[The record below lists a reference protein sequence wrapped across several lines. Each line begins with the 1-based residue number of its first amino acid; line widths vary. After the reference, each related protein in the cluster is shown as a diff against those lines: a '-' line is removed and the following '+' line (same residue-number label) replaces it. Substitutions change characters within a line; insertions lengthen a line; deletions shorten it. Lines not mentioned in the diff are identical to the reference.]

1 MCDFCHTFF
10 FATIYSFVTNVVYML
25 RIYIFLSCFFITGFT
40 YAQDDLLKDIDTL
53 QTDSEV
59 PQPAFKA
66 LQIVTAQST
75 KLTAKNEWYMVVAH
89 RFGDISTGFKN
100 FFGLDDAST
109 KLGAIYGVTD
119 GLSLSLSRETNM
131 KTFEMGAKY
140 SLIKQSNDFPLN
152 IVGYN
157 VIALNTDLDQ
167 DNYPNLRFSDRL
179 SYLTQALISRRF
191 SDKFSLQ
198 LTPSYVHKN
207 IYEPTIEN
215 KDQFL
220 AGLGGRY
227 KISKRISVNA
237 EYFVNF
243 DSHNFYKNPL
253 SLGMDIE
260 TGGHVFQLLFTNS
273 QLNSDIGY
281 LTNALGKWDKGQ
293 IFFGFNLYRVF

>member
-1 MCDFCHTFF
+1 MTKTF
-10 FATIYSFVTNVVYML
+10 L
-25 RIYIFLSCFFITGFT
+25 FLSVLLSGLA
-40 YAQDDLLKDIDTL
+40 YSQEDLLKDIDTL
-53 QTDSEV
+53 KTTENS
-59 PQPAFKA
+59 QPAFKA
-66 LQIVTAQST
+66 LQVVTGQST
-75 KLTAKNEWYMVVAH
+75 KLSAKNEWYIVVAH
-89 RFGDISTGFKN
+89 RFGDISDGFKT

-109 KLGAIYGVTD
+109 KLGVIYGATD
-119 GLSLSLSRETNM
+119 GISLSLSRETNM
-131 KTFEMGAKY
+131 KTFEGAAKY
-140 SLIKQSNDFPLN
+140 RLVKQGDNFPLD

-157 VIALNTDLDQ
+157 VIAVNTDLDK
-167 DNYPNLRFSDRL
+167 DNYPHLKFGDRL

-191 SDKFSLQ
+191 NDKLSLQ

-207 IYEPTIEN
+207 LYDPNIED

-227 KISKRISVNA
+227 KISKRVSVNA

-243 DSHNFYKNPL
+243 DNHSFYKNPL
-253 SLGMDIE
+253 SLGVDIE

-281 LTNALGKWDKGQ
+281 LTNVTGDWGKGN

>member
-1 MCDFCHTFF
+1 MLASSLA
-10 FATIYSFVTNVVYML
+10 FA
-25 RIYIFLSCFFITGFT
+25 
-40 YAQDDLLKDIDTL
+40 QEDLLKDIDTIK
-53 QTDSEV
+53 TNTEIS
-59 PQPAFKA
+59 QPAFKA
-66 LQIVTAQST
+66 LQVVTGQST
-75 KLTAKNEWYMVVAH
+75 KLSAKNEWYIVVAH
-89 RFGDISTGFKN
+89 RFGDVSKGFKD

-109 KLGAIYGVTD
+109 KLGVIYGVTD

-131 KTFEMGAKY
+131 KTFEGGAKY
-140 SLIKQSNDFPLN
+140 KLVKQSENFPLD

-157 VIALNTDLDQ
+157 VLAVNTDLSK
-167 DNYPNLRFSDRL
+167 DNYPDLQFGDRL

-191 SDKFSLQ
+191 NDKFSLQ

-207 IYEPTIEN
+207 LYEPNTEDKN
-215 KDQFL
+215 QFL
-220 AGLGGRY
+220 TGLGGRY
-227 KISKRISVNA
+227 KISKRISINA

-243 DSHNFYKNPL
+243 DNHSFYKNPL

-281 LTNALGKWDKGQ
+281 LTNATGDWGKGH

>member
-1 MCDFCHTFF
+1 MTK
-10 FATIYSFVTNVVYML
+10 TL
-25 RIYIFLSCFFITGFT
+25 IFLSMFVSSLVF
-40 YAQDDLLKDIDTL
+40 AQEDLLKDIDTI
-53 QTDSEV
+53 QTNTGIS
-59 PQPAFKA
+59 QPAFKA
-66 LQIVTAQST
+66 LQIVTGQST
-75 KLTAKNEWYMVVAH
+75 KLSAKNEWYIVVAH
-89 RFGDISTGFKN
+89 RFGDVSQGFKE

-109 KLGAIYGVTD
+109 KLGVIYGVTD
-119 GLSLSLSRETNM
+119 GLSLSLSRETNL
-131 KTFEMGAKY
+131 KTFEGGAKY
-140 SLIKQSNDFPLN
+140 KLVKQSEKFPVD

-157 VIALNTDLDQ
+157 VLAVNTDLSK
-167 DNYPNLRFSDRL
+167 DNYPHLQFGDRL

-191 SDKFSLQ
+191 SDDFSLQ

-207 IYEPTIEN
+207 LYDPAIEDKN
-215 KDQFL
+215 QFL

-227 KISKRISVNA
+227 KISKRISINA

-243 DSHNFYKNPL
+243 DNHSFYKNPL

-281 LTNALGKWDKGQ
+281 LTNATGKWGKGQ